1 MEAASTAKF
10 LEALN
15 EADASFNE
23 SNREHSLLM
32 ITGLLELSQEIRRLQ
47 ISVDDISKKIN

>member
-15 EADASFNE
+15 EADLSIDE
-23 SNREHSLLM
+23 SNREHSLLV
-32 ITGLLELSQEIRRLQ
+32 IAGLLELSKEIRRLQ
-47 ISVDDISKKIN
+47 ISVDDISKKIK

>member
-15 EADASFNE
+15 EADASINE

-32 ITGLLELSQEIRRLQ
+32 ITGLLELSKEIRRLQ